1 MLLNNALFKVIVT
14 GEGGVGKTC
23 LVQRYTTGTFYHTR
37 TTIGVGFATAK
48 VNLNGKDI
56 RLQVWDFGGEER
68 FRRLLPSF
76 CKGASGAL
84 VLFDLTRFST
94 FLHLDEWVSLIRDNT
109 NSIPLVLVGSKADLE
124 NMRAVTREQV
134 GELMRKYD
142 IEHYYEVSSKDG
154 INIEVVFIQMARL
167 IVSSFDAVNSN
178 HQHGIISIQ

>member
-23 LVQRYTTGTFYHTR
+23 LVQRYTVGTFYHTR

-48 VNLNGKDI
+48 IDLDGRDI

-76 CKGASGAL
+76 CRGASGAL
-84 VLFDLTRFST
+84 VLFDLTRFPT
-94 FLHLDEWVSLIRDNT
+94 FLHLDEWINLIRDNT
-109 NSIPLVLVGSKADLE
+109 DNVPLVLVGSKADLE
-124 NMRAVTREQV
+124 NMRAIAREHV
-134 GELMRKYD
+134 AKLMRKYN

-154 INIEVVFIQMARL
+154 INIEVVFIQMAKL
-167 IVSSFDAVNSN
+167 IVSSFEAVNSN
-178 HQHGIISIQ
+178 HQHGVISI